1 MQKQTRL
8 AKADMELIEM
18 AVMRSFSAEA
28 EDISLI
34 HTTSP
39 RIDKLVERGFFDVI
53 PATLSGRR
61 TTGYNLTSKGRQA
74 FSMAAGA

>member
-1 MQKQTRL
+1 MQKQIRL
-8 AKADMELIEM
+8 AKADMEIIEM

-39 RIDKLVERGFFDVI
+39 RMEKLVARGYFDVI
-53 PATLSGRR
+53 SPELSGRR
-61 TTGYNLTSKGRQA
+61 TTGYNLTGKGRQA